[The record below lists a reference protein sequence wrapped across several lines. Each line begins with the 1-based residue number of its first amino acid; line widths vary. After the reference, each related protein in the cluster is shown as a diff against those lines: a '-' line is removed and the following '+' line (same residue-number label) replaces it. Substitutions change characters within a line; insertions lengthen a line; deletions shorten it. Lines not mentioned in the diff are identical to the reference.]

1 MSPALQ
7 ANSLPGEPSG
17 KPNQKDSGETRTCTK
32 AKKQNKCIVFGL
44 IATCE
49 KILQD
54 LGNCNPRMSQQ
65 YSLVVKEANVI
76 LGALIEFNN
85 WTKGSGYTWLP
96 SSHLVNCF
104 L

>member
-17 KPNQKDSGETRTCTK
+17 KPNWKDSGGTK
-32 AKKQNKCIVFGL
+32 TWTKSKKQNKCIAFGL

-49 KILQD
+49 KVFQD

-65 YSLVVKEANVI
+65 YSRVVKEANVI
-76 LGALIEFNN
+76 LGALIEV
-85 WTKGSGYTWLP
+85 S
-96 SSHLVNCF
+96 
-104 L
+104 